1 MLEVEYELNRKWILD
16 EETGEPI
23 GETNFVVPGDWLA
36 ELFNEEFSDR
46 YSDFE
51 NFLGT
56 YVPETE
62 GEYIRQ
68 KALED
73 DVLCFDG
80 SIEEYLEVDDLE
92 SEPDDY
98 LEWQDLIEDLI
109 EDDDLVWSDPI
120 EDDE

>member
-1 MLEVEYELNRKWILD
+1 MLEVGYELNRKWILD

-23 GETNFVVPGDWLA
+23 GETNFVVPGDWLT

-46 YSDFE
+46 YSDFG

-62 GEYIRQ
+62 GEYIHQ

-80 SIEEYLEVDDLE
+80 SIEEYLEADNLE
-92 SEPDDY
+92 SELDAY
-98 LEWQDLIEDLI
+98 LDWLTLI
-109 EDDDLVWSDPI
+109 EDDDLVWSDQT